1 MKENTLKKVLK
12 SFIAFTLSMTVTLT
26 TIFVGVPLN
35 VKAADANNPN
45 YIIGVADDHNWMGTV
60 VDGQSNAI
68 SSRGV
73 LLWPGEKVIS
83 SSRPFSEPN
92 TMIKCHHGVNPP
104 SANWYSYYVGLKIS
118 SADSE
123 VPLDTL
129 GEWVSVETEMI
140 TGGTVNTSTGDTEG
154 KTTEKLAYDKVFI
167 AKKPVFLEFDET
179 IHERYATSCD
189 CPAKAEWNTYTY
201 YLYSFKVHEISAS
214 DINIEYADT
223 DSWKSDKTLNAIKVS
238 KDKTTYS
245 YQVPTKVGYV
255 FEGWEFGDKEGNWNI
270 QGNNLYDMIKDSK
283 DGTLTVE
290 GVGAGNCKTFDQLS
304 KNGIVATPKWV
315 KKDVTINID
324 PNGGVYT
331 RAFYGTK
338 SVCVVTENLS
348 YDIYPNTTDFFSEAK
363 RDGYIFDGWYID
375 DVKITCL
382 ADIPQD
388 KSNSSQI
395 YNVKAK
401 WTPGD
406 NPSSYTI
413 DSKTGTL
420 TIKSQNSFPS
430 QECGKYAKKVIVNE
444 GITNIPEEAFS
455 EFEMEEVKLPTTLK
469 TIGSNAFEYCEKLK
483 AITIPN
489 GVTEMKDECFY
500 KCSELKKVVLPSQLK
515 SIGAGA
521 FYKTP
526 ITSVTIPDSVTDIG
540 DSAFAYTGLKSVEIP
555 GKVTLGYGVFSG
567 CKELESAKLNRGIKC
582 IQNDTFSGC
591 TSLKKLTLPNTIEL
605 IGWQAF
611 ADTIVSEVIFGGTK
625 QQWEELCKQADE
637 LKAAKVTYV
646 QSIDTHVHELKHVAK
661 VAPTCTKPGNKEYW
675 ICTKCGKVYSD
686 AAGKNETTVAKM
698 KVAATGHK
706 WDKGTVTKKP
716 TVTKTGVKTY
726 KCTVCGATKTEVIP
740 VEKPAKVGTKITD
753 SKSKGIYIVT
763 KSDSKNGTVAYK
775 QATDKKQPSVK
786 VPDSITY
793 KGITYK
799 VTAIKD
805 YAFKDNKKLTTVT
818 IGKNVTKFGKN
829 LFSGCTKL
837 KTITIKS
844 TKLKSDTIA
853 KDAFKGVSTKATIK
867 VPKGKAKTYKSLFQK
882 KGLSKKVIVK

>member
-12 SFIAFTLSMTVTLT
+12 SFIAFTLSMAVALT
-26 TIFVGVPLN
+26 TIFVGLPLN

-45 YIIGVADDHNWMGTV
+45 YIIGVADNHNWMGTV

-68 SSRGV
+68 SSKGV

-83 SSRPFSEPN
+83 NGRTFSEPN
-92 TMIKCHHGVNPP
+92 TTINCHHDSNAP
-104 SANWYSYYVGLKIS
+104 SANRYSNYVGLNIT
-118 SADSE
+118 SADKQ
-123 VPLDTL
+123 VTLDTL
-129 GEWVSVETEMI
+129 GEWVSDEEEMI
-140 TGGTVNTSTGDTEG
+140 TGGTVNDSSSITKG
-154 KTTEKLAYDKVFI
+154 KLAYEKAFV
-167 AKKPVFLEFDET
+167 AKKPVFLEYDD
-179 IHERYATSCD
+179 IICKAYATKCG
-189 CPAKAEWNTYTY
+189 CPANSDWNTYHY

-245 YQVPTKVGYV
+245 YQVPTKVGYA
-255 FEGWEFGDKEGNWNI
+255 FDGWDFRDKKGSFNVE
-270 QGNNLYDMIKDSK
+270 GNNLFDIIKDSK

-290 GVGAGNCKTFDQLS
+290 GTDAKNCKTFDQLS
-304 KNGIVATPKWV
+304 RNGIVATPKWV
-315 KKDVTINID
+315 KKKVTINYD
-324 PNGGVYT
+324 PNGGVISS
-331 RAFYGTK
+331 RK
-338 SVCVVTENLS
+338 SVCITPVEDLGGFIQL
-348 YDIYPNTTDFFSEAK
+348 DAK
-363 RDGYIFDGWYID
+363 REGYSFDGWYVD
-375 DVKITCL
+375 NKKITSL
-382 ADIPQD
+382 EDIPAA

-395 YNVKAK
+395 YDVKAK

-420 TIKSQNSFPS
+420 TVKNQNSFPS
-430 QECGKYAKKVIVNE
+430 YDYRLYVKRVVVSE
-444 GITNIPEEAFS
+444 GITEIPEGAFKS
-455 EFEMEEVKLPTTLK
+455 SALEEIKLPTTLK
-469 TIGSNAFEYCEKLK
+469 TIGKEAFMYCKNLE

-489 GVTEMKDECFY
+489 GVTEIKEDCFNQCT
-500 KCSELKKVVLPSQLK
+500 KLKKVVLPSQLK
-515 SIGAGA
+515 SIGTEA
-521 FYKTP
+521 FYMAP
-526 ITSVTIPDSVTDIG
+526 ITSVSIPDSVTDIG

-686 AAGKNETTVAKM
+686 AAAKNETSIDKM
-698 KVAATGHK
+698 KIAASGHK
-706 WDKGTVTKKP
+706 WNKGAVTKKP
-716 TVTKTGVKTY
+716 TATKTGAKTY

-740 VEKPAKVGTKITD
+740 VDKPAKVGTKITD

-775 QATDKKQPSVK
+775 QATDKKQSSVK

-805 YAFKDNKKLTTVT
+805 Y
-818 IGKNVTKFGKN
+818 
-829 LFSGCTKL
+829 
-837 KTITIKS
+837 
-844 TKLKSDTIA
+844 
-853 KDAFKGVSTKATIK
+853 AFKGVSTKATIK